1 MLKAHFDDAADMIRA
16 KLRTESCDVI
26 LTAGANAD
34 YLRSQL
40 DVPVVA
46 VRVGGYDVMAALA
59 RARQVSDR
67 IALMLYRH
75 VPEEM
80 RQFIR
85 EFDLKLDVRAY
96 DTENDARN
104 TVAAL
109 RAEGV
114 QVVIGAGLAV
124 HLAQQQGMAGVFLY
138 SRNSVNAALEDAI
151 NLGVGQ
157 QAEKSRRIT
166 LTNVLEHLHEG
177 VGAVDARVPRPWRS
191 ARR

>member
-1 MLKAHFDDAADMIRA
+1 
-16 KLRTESCDVI
+16 
-26 LTAGANAD
+26 
-34 YLRSQL
+34 
-40 DVPVVA
+40 
-46 VRVGGYDVMAALA
+46 MAALA

-67 IALMLYRH
+67 IALMLYRR
-75 VPEEM
+75 VPEEI

-85 EFDLKLDVRAY
+85 EFALQLDVRAY

-109 RAEGV
+109 QAEGV

-124 HLAQQQGMAGVFLY
+124 HLAQQQGMTGVFLY

-151 NLGVGQ
+151 HLGVAQ

-166 LTNVLEHLHEG
+166 LANVLEHLHEG
-177 VGAVDARVPRPWRS
+177 VVAVDARGRVVAANPAAQRLTGSSPSLAVGAPLNAGVPELDPGPVLRNAS
-191 ARR
+191 QGGSGVFTFQGLSLIHI